1 MITDKTIPAG
11 LSSLND
17 SQRVIAEDLLS
28 KVERALKSNVEVE
41 MENRVFSIKGAAGC
55 VDKDTEFLTETGW
68 KKISEYEPNDKVAQ
82 WDITNSEIS
91 FVQPQRYIKQ
101 GTEGFYHFKTTTIDM
116 MLSKNHKIPTITSK
130 GHYKDMTAEYASSLS
145 SITIPRSFTIN
156 ENKVS
161 SVNISDE
168 LLRVLVMQSADGS
181 FASDKKTRIRINV
194 KKEAKKV
201 RVLKLLEEAEIKHT
215 IYPDDKFPD
224 WVRVSYNPP
233 SEICTKDLSMLWG
246 CDLRQLHIIYD
257 EIIRWDG
264 SVAQRK
270 NVKTKMFFGV
280 KHNVD
285 FVQYLMSV
293 CSGNYCSITRD
304 KREYK
309 FGDIYTVNEASRNTS
324 NIEIRGHRVIPFIPS
339 EDGLEYCFTTD
350 TGYWLA
356 RRNGKIFP
364 TGNCGKS
371 FLTAVL
377 IGELKNITSKMM
389 LTAPTHRALAVLTK
403 MAEEHKIEAKTI
415 HSYLKC
421 KVVENYSTGTLE
433 LIQSL
438 DKPIE
443 PVDILFID
451 ESSLVNSALFE
462 MVQTQ
467 LFNNTIKVV
476 VFVGDNN
483 QLLPISKDDVN
494 PIYTGTIPLTE
505 YTLTEIV
512 RQAKDNKIIQL
523 VTKIREYVTSQE
535 YPAFN
540 TMEALIKESVCEDIE
555 VCTKIDDFY
564 KKYQEVD
571 YKDSIIACHKNAS
584 VASYNKQARK
594 FNLGKVPSI
603 VPLESLVFNES
614 HLEGEEQ
621 IHANNEIITV
631 KSCEQCYDEINDIDY
646 WKVVTTRDT
655 MFRCVDQACLVEFN
669 EKLSDIAKD
678 AKKAVGATKT
688 ALWQRY
694 FELKSSFQ
702 SVSYTYAGT
711 ITRLQG
717 GSYPYVFIDF
727 NELVSMANFL
737 SRDDLYRL
745 LYVGLSRASKNVI
758 VFIK

>member
-1 MITDKTIPAG
+1 METNKTIPTG

-28 KVERALKSNVEVE
+28 KVEKALRSNVEVE
-41 MENRVFSIKGAAGC
+41 MENRVFSIRGSAG
-55 VDKDTEFLTETGW
+55 
-68 KKISEYEPNDKVAQ
+68 
-82 WDITNSEIS
+82 
-91 FVQPQRYIKQ
+91 
-101 GTEGFYHFKTTTIDM
+101 
-116 MLSKNHKIPTITSK
+116 
-130 GHYKDMTAEYASSLS
+130 
-145 SITIPRSFTIN
+145 
-156 ENKVS
+156 
-161 SVNISDE
+161 
-168 LLRVLVMQSADGS
+168 
-181 FASDKKTRIRINV
+181 
-194 KKEAKKV
+194 
-201 RVLKLLEEAEIKHT
+201 
-215 IYPDDKFPD
+215 
-224 WVRVSYNPP
+224 
-233 SEICTKDLSMLWG
+233 
-246 CDLRQLHIIYD
+246 
-257 EIIRWDG
+257 
-264 SVAQRK
+264 
-270 NVKTKMFFGV
+270 
-280 KHNVD
+280 
-285 FVQYLMSV
+285 
-293 CSGNYCSITRD
+293 
-304 KREYK
+304 
-309 FGDIYTVNEASRNTS
+309 
-324 NIEIRGHRVIPFIPS
+324 
-339 EDGLEYCFTTD
+339 
-350 TGYWLA
+350 
-356 RRNGKIFP
+356 
-364 TGNCGKS
+364 CGKS
-371 FLTAVL
+371 FLTASLVA
-377 IGELKNITSKMM
+377 EFKNITNKMM

-403 MAEEHKIEAKTI
+403 MAEEHKIEARTI

-433 LIQSL
+433 LVQSL
-438 DKPIE
+438 DKPVE

-494 PIYTGTIPLTE
+494 PIYTEAIPLTE

-523 VTKIREYVTSQE
+523 VTKIREYITSQE

-540 TMEALIKESVCEDIE
+540 TMETLIKESVCEDIE
-555 VCTKIDDFY
+555 VCAKIDDFY

-594 FNLGKVPSI
+594 FNLGKVPSV

-614 HLEGEEQ
+614 HLEGDEQ
-621 IHANNEIITV
+621 IHANNEIIIV

-646 WKVVTTRDT
+646 WKVVTTKDT

-669 EKLSDIAKD
+669 EKLSDIAKE
-678 AKKAVGATKT
+678 AKKAVGTTKT

-727 NELVSMANFL
+727 NELISMANFL

-745 LYVGLSRASKNVI
+745 LYVGLSRASKKVI